1 MVHAAASDMTEVFY
15 AALEMQA
22 FLRFRGW
29 PFCFIG
35 GVAVQR
41 WGEQRS
47 TDDVDLTLLT
57 GFSGEEVFV
66 DELLRHFPGRRAE
79 ERTAALASRVVFLV
93 TSNGVNADVAL
104 GAISFEEDAVNR
116 SSEWELSP
124 GNLLRTCSS
133 EDLLVHKCFA
143 NRDRDW
149 TDVEGILIRQW
160 GNVDMKL
167 VRRELHPLA
176 ELKESPDILQ
186 RLDKLLARLGQSKVL
201 PKWDS
206 V

>member
-1 MVHAAASDMTEVFY
+1 MTEVFD
-15 AALEMQA
+15 AALEMQGY
-22 FLRFRGW
+22 LRARRW

-41 WGEQRS
+41 WGEQRA

-57 GFSGEEVFV
+57 GFSGEEAFV
-66 DELLRHFPGRRAE
+66 DALLARFTGRRTD
-79 ERTAALASRVVFLV
+79 ERTLALRSRVVFL
-93 TSNGVNADVAL
+93 TTTNGVNADIAL
-104 GAISFEEDAVNR
+104 GAISFEAASIAR
-116 SSEWELSP
+116 ASEWELMP
-124 GNLLRTCSS
+124 GSNLCTCSA

-160 GNVDMKL
+160 GKLDLKL
-167 VRRELHPLA
+167 VRRELRPLI
-176 ELKESPDILQ
+176 ELKETPDILP
-186 RLDKLLARLGQSKVL
+186 RLDKLLKRLSQSKVL
-201 PKWDS
+201 PKWEG

>member
-1 MVHAAASDMTEVFY
+1 MTEVFN

-22 FLRFRGW
+22 FLHARGW

-41 WGEQRS
+41 WGEQRA

-57 GFSGEEVFV
+57 GYSGEEIFV
-66 DELLRHFPGRRAE
+66 DELLAHFPGRRTS
-79 ERTAALASRVVFLV
+79 ERALALRSRVVFLV
-93 TSNGVNADVAL
+93 STNGVNADLAL
-104 GAISFEEDAVNR
+104 GALPFEADSVGR
-116 SSEWELSP
+116 SSLWELSP
-124 GNLLRTCSS
+124 GQHLRTCSA

-149 TDVEGILIRQW
+149 ADVEGILIRQW
-160 GNVDMKL
+160 GKLEMKQVL
-167 VRRELHPLA
+167 RELRPLA
-176 ELKESPDILQ
+176 ELKESPDILP
-186 RLDKLLARLGQSKVL
+186 RLGRMLTRLAQSKVL
-201 PKWDS
+201 PRWDG

>member
-1 MVHAAASDMTEVFY
+1 MTEVFD
-15 AALEMQA
+15 AAIEVQA
-22 FLRFRGW
+22 FLLARRW

-41 WGEQRS
+41 WGEQRA

-66 DELLRHFPGRRAE
+66 DELLTHFPGRRTDERAE
-79 ERTAALASRVVFLV
+79 ALRSRVVFLV
-93 TSNGVNADVAL
+93 APNGVNADVAL
-104 GAISFEEDAVNR
+104 GALPFEADAVDR
-116 SSEWELSP
+116 SSDWELSP
-124 GNLLRTCSS
+124 GKRLRTCSA

-149 TDVEGILIRQW
+149 TDVDGILIRQW
-160 GNVDMKL
+160 GKLDMKR
-167 VRRELHPLA
+167 VRRELRPLA
-176 ELKESPDILQ
+176 ELKESPDILP
-186 RLDKLLARLGQSKVL
+186 RLDKLLARLGQSRVL
-201 PKWDS
+201 PKWDG

>member
-1 MVHAAASDMTEVFY
+1 MTEVFE
-15 AALEMQA
+15 AANEVQT
-22 FLRFRGW
+22 FLLAREW

-41 WGEQRS
+41 WGEQRA

-57 GFSGEEVFV
+57 GFSGEESFV
-66 DELLRHFPGRRAE
+66 DELLAHFPGRRPG
-79 ERTAALASRVVFLV
+79 ERAAALRSRVVFLV
-93 TSNGVNADVAL
+93 APNGVNIDVAL
-104 GAISFEEDAVNR
+104 GALPFEADTVER
-116 SSEWELSP
+116 SSGWTVSP
-124 GNLLRTCSS
+124 GVQLRTCSA

-160 GNVDMKL
+160 GKLDMKL
-167 VRRELHPLA
+167 VRLELRPLT
-176 ELKESPDILQ
+176 ELKEAPDVLP
-186 RLDKLLARLGQSKVL
+186 RLDKLIARLGQSKVL
-201 PKWDS
+201 PKWES